1 MVDGDGTFRFSTS
14 EIPKR
19 DRIAVWRESVGRDML
34 RFDIE
39 PLNEES
45 FSFRMSARAL
55 TGLRIISVTT
65 SPVLT
70 ERTRALLADGD
81 DSFCMLQM
89 SNAAGVFAGCGR
101 EVPVAPREAI
111 MMRRGDAA
119 SFAFPAESRILALHI
134 PRMALAPQLQ
144 NCVGALTR
152 PIPAHSE
159 PLRLLDHVL
168 TGLQTGPLP
177 PDLQRLSVDY
187 VYDLLGLA
195 LGATGDAAEAASR
208 RGLRAARLRAIKDDI
223 RANLHRPD
231 LTAAAVAKR
240 HRITPRYV
248 RMLFEQ
254 EDTSFSRFGLPPRL
268 RHDTVRCAGG
278 SAGQGS
284 RLIASSAN
292 LRHGRAEHAHGIRG
306 AELHLQAA
314 LAAVHHDRRMR
325 RGRFV
330 DEGARSLALAK
341 RRDAADVVAG
351 RALRRWRGQHGRA
364 FRAGRGGE
372 LLEIDL
378 AVGGHQHAHHLVAG
392 ARHQCLEQPRR
403 LDTERVGRLHADARR
418 VGVVLVFVQR
428 EGNAGLFE
436 RPGGRGGFGHCL
448 PRIRPSYP
456 AKAGY
461 PVHTEMPWFT
471 GSPAFAG
478 DDAYFLSQYAY
489 WS

>member
-14 EIPKR
+14 KIPKR

-39 PLNEES
+39 PLNQEP

-70 ERTRALLADGD
+70 ERTRALLADTD
-81 DSFCMLQM
+81 DSYCMLQM

-111 MMRRGDAA
+111 VMRRGDAA

-134 PRMALAPQLQ
+134 PRVALALQLQ
-144 NCVGALTR
+144 ACDGALAR
-152 PIPAHSE
+152 PIPANSE

-240 HRITPRYV
+240 HRITARYV

-254 EDTSFSRFGLPPRL
+254 EDTSFSRFVRNERL
-268 RHDTVRCAGG
+268 ARVHRMLTSPRCAELPIGTIAYE
-278 SAGQGS
+278 AGFGDLS
-284 RLIASSAN
+284 NFNHAFR
-292 LRHGRAEHAHGIRG
+292 RAYGMTPSDVRA
-306 AELHLQAA
+306 AA
-314 LAAVHHDRRMR
+314 LDKV
-325 RGRFV
+325 
-330 DEGARSLALAK
+330 
-341 RRDAADVVAG
+341 RD
-351 RALRRWRGQHGRA
+351 
-364 FRAGRGGE
+364 
-372 LLEIDL
+372 
-378 AVGGHQHAHHLVAG
+378 
-392 ARHQCLEQPRR
+392 
-403 LDTERVGRLHADARR
+403 
-418 VGVVLVFVQR
+418 
-428 EGNAGLFE
+428 
-436 RPGGRGGFGHCL
+436 
-448 PRIRPSYP
+448 
-456 AKAGY
+456 
-461 PVHTEMPWFT
+461 
-471 GSPAFAG
+471 
-478 DDAYFLSQYAY
+478 
-489 WS
+489 